1 MTWVERNRDHI
12 EKIRT
17 YVLGFRD
24 SKPQVFDWLAGGR
37 EPLFPY
43 PPESDRGTAILLC
56 FCALYQGI
64 STEKLM
70 RLLARLH
77 EEYGADFF
85 RLGKLPF
92 DELQARIQSHPE
104 LGKWDIL
111 AKAPGVLRSVSDF
124 FFTHGR
130 VLPWIYTLGDGEEVV
145 RILCEEIFL
154 MGKTSALKSKP
165 RFFLWLM
172 TQLPG
177 VDAAR
182 FWTPETR
189 LPLTPGHLRFLREF
203 GPLKNRKQSP
213 WVTPEEKL
221 DYCNRFFRMLFPQN
235 PWIVYTALDSYL
247 KPHGFRVPK
256 PDRTRTARFLT
267 FASAGKEGAAA
278 GAAGLEQQ
286 WACREILGG
295 CLQCILAPEC
305 PGREET

>member
-17 YVLGFRD
+17 YVLGFRG
-24 SKPQVFDWLAGGR
+24 SKPRVFDWMAGGR

-43 PPESDRGTAILLC
+43 APESDRGTAVLLC

-64 STEKLM
+64 SAENLM

-77 EEYGADFF
+77 DEYGADFF

-92 DELQARIQSHPE
+92 DDLQARIQARPE
-104 LGKWDIL
+104 LRNWDIL
-111 AKAPGVLRSVSDF
+111 SKVPGVLRSVSDF
-124 FFTHGR
+124 FFSHGR
-130 VLPWIYTLGDGEEVV
+130 ILPWINTLADGEEVV
-145 RILCEEIFL
+145 RVLCEGIFL

-165 RFFLWLM
+165 RYFLWLM

-177 VDAAR
+177 VDPAG
-182 FWTPETR
+182 FWTLETL
-189 LPLTPGHLRFLREF
+189 LPLTPGHLRFLREY
-203 GPLKNRKQSP
+203 GPLKNRKRSP

-221 DYCNRFFRMLFPQN
+221 DYCNRFFRMLFPQT
-235 PWIVYTALDSYL
+235 PWVVYTALDAYL
-247 KPHGFRVPK
+247 KPQGFRVPK
-256 PDRTRTARFLT
+256 PGGKNALFQS
-267 FASAGKEGAAA
+267 FSPAGTEGA
-278 GAAGLEQQ
+278 GMEQQ

-305 PGREET
+305 PGREEI